1 MISAKPFVIVT
12 CLLCVLSYLVGCVP
26 AVAYDDLLQKHR
38 KTIVIN
44 EGLQTKIED
53 ARVKHEAWT
62 AEKRK
67 LDAELNYYR
76 QLAQAGQET
85 IEKLKALD
93 ASIMRG
99 AQGVGLQ
106 ISAPTEAGEGEI
118 TVSEGKIRIL
128 GEVLFRPGSHELSQT
143 GRQTIG
149 KVAEMLRREEFAG
162 YIIRVDGHTDN
173 QPVRRTKDKY
183 GNNWILGAWRAYS
196 VLSLLIAREIPE
208 SRIFLASFGE
218 NTPPRSV
225 DVSQLSSAPVRRK
238 CRRVEIALVASK

>member
-1 MISAKPFVIVT
+1 MA
-12 CLLCVLSYLVGCVP
+12 YAVGCVP
-26 AVAYDDLLQKHR
+26 TVAYDDLLQKHR
-38 KTIVIN
+38 KTIEIN
-44 EGLQTKIED
+44 EGLQTKVED
-53 ARVKHEAWT
+53 AKRKHDAWT

-85 IEKLKALD
+85 IEKLKQLD

-99 AQGVGLQ
+99 AQGVGLN
-106 ISAPTEAGEGEI
+106 ISAAAAAEEGEI

-128 GEVLFRPGSHELSQT
+128 GEVLYRTGSHELSSG
-143 GRQTIG
+143 GRATIA
-149 KVAEMLRREEFAG
+149 KVATMLQRDEFAG

-183 GNNWILGAWRAYS
+183 GNNWVLGAWRAYS
-196 VLSLLIAREIPE
+196 VLSLLIAKGIPKD
-208 SRIFLASFGE
+208 RIFLASFGE
-218 NTPPRSV
+218 HTTPRAV
-225 DVSQLSSAPVRRK
+225 AGQNLGSASVRRK